1 LVQELGVVLVLLL
14 ELEPVVGLVQVLD
27 VVRDVEFLLELV
39 LGVVEELVPVF
50 VVVVEDMVG
59 EKLVHNAIVN
69 QIDLK

>member
-1 LVQELGVVLVLLL
+1 MVQELGVVLVLLL

-59 EKLVHNAIVN
+59 DKLVHNAIVN